1 MICFRNKFIVHFFQ
15 ITDYF
20 EIFGVFDSHFN
31 TSVSLQSKATSKEVS
46 TDYSALTS
54 CLKK

>member
-46 TDYSALTS
+46 TN
-54 CLKK
+54 